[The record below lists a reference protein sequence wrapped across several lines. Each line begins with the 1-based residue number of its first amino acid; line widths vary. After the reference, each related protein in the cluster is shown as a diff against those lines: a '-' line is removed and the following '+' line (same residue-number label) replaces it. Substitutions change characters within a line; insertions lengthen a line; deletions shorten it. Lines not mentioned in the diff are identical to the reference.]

1 MNEVEKYLKLDSLAN
16 QATLYTKLLGTAIY
30 AKDDEHCRRLKLLC
44 GKELDRITLEIE
56 ITLLQ
61 S

>member
-16 QATLYTKLLGTAIY
+16 QIALYTKLMSSAVY
-30 AKDDEHCRRLKLLC
+30 AKDDEHRERLKLLC